1 MGNRVPIDLLI
12 RGGQV
17 VTAAH
22 SSYPVRGRQM
32 QELHILD
39 QGWVA
44 CQGETIV
51 AVGSKETLQGKL
63 DITDQ
68 TQIIDATGQVVTP
81 GLVDPHTHLIFGGS
95 REDEFYLRAQG
106 ADYMAIME
114 AGGGIAS
121 SVRATRKESLAELVQ
136 SGRQRLGW
144 MLNMGVTT
152 VECKSGYGLDLETE
166 LKQLEAVR
174 ILQQEQPV
182 ELVSTFLGAHAW
194 PDEYR
199 DDQEGYVDFLIH
211 TVLPRVKE
219 EGLAEYVDVFT
230 EKGVF
235 SVEQSRRIFQ
245 KAKELGFKLRIHA
258 DEMNT
263 LGGAELAAEMGMS
276 SADHLLMVSDQGI
289 QALGES
295 DVIPILLPATA
306 FSLRKPY
313 APARKMLDAGL
324 PVALATDFNPG
335 SCPTANLSLVMSI
348 ACLYMAMTPEEVFHA
363 VTINAAHSL
372 GRSDR
377 IGSIEVGKQA
387 DLAIFA
393 VDHYKK
399 IPYFFGVNLVTTV
412 AKQGKIVRSDGKR

>member
-1 MGNRVPIDLLI
+1 MLPPDLEI
-12 RGGQV
+12 TESTQV
-17 VTAAH
+17 
-22 SSYPVRGRQM
+22 
-32 QELHILD
+32 
-39 QGWVA
+39 
-44 CQGETIV
+44 
-51 AVGSKETLQGKL
+51 
-63 DITDQ
+63 
-68 TQIIDATGQVVTP
+68 IDAAGQVVTP
-81 GLVDPHTHLIFGGS
+81 GLVDPHTHLIFGGT

-106 ADYMAIME
+106 ADYMEIME

-121 SVRATRKESLAELVQ
+121 SVRATRAASLAELAA
-136 SGRQRLGW
+136 SGRKRLKW
-144 MLNMGVTT
+144 MLSMGVTT

-174 ILQQEQPV
+174 ILRQEQPV

-194 PDEYR
+194 PAEYQG
-199 DDQEGYVDFLIH
+199 DQEGYVDFLLN

-219 EGLAEYVDVFT
+219 ADLAEYVDVFT

-263 LGGAELAAEMGMS
+263 LGGAELAAEMGMA

-289 QALGES
+289 EALGES
-295 DVIPILLPATA
+295 DAVPILLPATA
-306 FSLRKPY
+306 FVLRKPY

-335 SCPTANLSLVMSI
+335 SCPTANLGLVMSL

-377 IGSIEVGKQA
+377 LGSIETGKQA
-387 DLAIFA
+387 DLVIFD
-393 VDHYKK
+393 VDTYKK
-399 IPYFFGVNLVTTV
+399 IPYFVGVNLVETV
-412 AKQGKIVRSDGKR
+412 IKAGQVIQP